1 VSDLAARLRGFDGIL
16 VALILVVGYVYVQ
29 ALRAFVGGMV
39 MPFFARDFEN
49 AIEGRFGTLPG
60 GTSHY
65 FVADGRVFYYGGV
78 LEWGL
83 TLALLLLT
91 LVLLDRRL
99 GWRRR

>member
-1 VSDLAARLRGFDGIL
+1 MSDLAARLRGFDGVL

-39 MPFFARDFEN
+39 MPFLARDPETV
-49 AIEGRFGTLPG
+49 EGRFGTLAG
-60 GTSHY
+60 GANHY
-65 FVADGRVFYYGGV
+65 FVVDGRVFYYGGV

-99 GWRRR
+99 GWRRP

>member
-16 VALILVVGYVYVQ
+16 VALILVVGY
-29 ALRAFVGGMV
+29 
-39 MPFFARDFEN
+39 
-49 AIEGRFGTLPG
+49 GTLSG
-60 GTSHY
+60 GTNHY
-65 FVADGRVFYYGGV
+65 FVAGGRVFYYGGV

-99 GWRRR
+99 GWRRQGVCP